1 MARPPPTP
9 HPTITTSPKAR
20 IPPRPQAGDY
30 HLYGPDLGQNLLI
43 AGDAG
48 ITPRWLPFLEMITL
62 PVIGLVEMIVCWWF
76 DRFAHKYARRREA
89 QQADAKKRG

>member
-1 MARPPPTP
+1 
-9 HPTITTSPKAR
+9 
-20 IPPRPQAGDY
+20 
-30 HLYGPDLGQNLLI
+30 
-43 AGDAG
+43 
-48 ITPRWLPFLEMITL
+48 MITL